1 MNRRHFLSASTVL
14 PIAIATSY
22 SPTSLAANGA
32 PIIIGQSAPLTGP
45 ASQLGIQFRAGA
57 QLYLDQFN
65 ARGGV
70 LNHPVKLQTLDD
82 GYDPSRTISNTE
94 TLLATPGL
102 VALFGYIGTPTTLAA
117 VPYFTKKSV
126 PLVAPFTGAESLRE
140 PFNPLI
146 FHVRASYFDETAAIV
161 KLGKNLSQKTF
172 AVFYQ
177 NDSFGAAGLQG
188 VTKAL
193 ADQGL
198 PAPVVT
204 ATVER
209 NSTDVA
215 AAAAK
220 IAKFKPDAVVMI
232 SAYTSCAAFVRAC
245 KGLKVQTS
253 FSTVSF
259 VGSQALSDA
268 LGEDGAG
275 VQISQVMPNPELGST
290 ALAKGFLA
298 ACEKSN
304 FLVQPNY
311 SSLEGWASASVLCEG
326 LKRIR
331 GAITP
336 ASVIAGLESIKNFDL
351 GGVPISYS
359 NSNHKGSNFVE
370 LTIIGRNG
378 KLLR

>member
-1 MNRRHFLSASTVL
+1 
-14 PIAIATSY
+14 
-22 SPTSLAANGA
+22 
-32 PIIIGQSAPLTGP
+32 
-45 ASQLGIQFRAGA
+45 LGIQFRAGA
-57 QLYLDQFN
+57 QLYFDQFN
-65 ARGGV
+65 AKGGV
-70 LNHPVKLQTLDD
+70 QNRPIKLQTLDD
-82 GYDPSRTISNTE
+82 GYDPARTTANTE
-94 TLLATPGL
+94 TLLAKPDL
-102 VALFGYIGTPTTLAA
+102 VALFGFIGTPTTLAA

-126 PLVAPFTGAESLRE
+126 PLIAPYTGAESLRE

-161 KLGKNLSQKTF
+161 KLGKSMAQKTF

-177 NDSFGAAGLQG
+177 NDSFGNAGLLG

-193 ADQGL
+193 ADNGL

-209 NSTDVA
+209 NSTDVGS
-215 AAAAK
+215 AAAK
-220 IAKFKPDAVVMI
+220 IAKLKPDAVVMI
-232 SAYTSCAAFVRAC
+232 SAYTSCAAFVRAYRA
-245 KGLKVQTS
+245 LKVETT

-268 LGEDGAG
+268 LGAEGAG
-275 VQISQVMPNPELGST
+275 VQISQVLPNPESGNTVLT
-290 ALAKGFLA
+290 KAFLA

-311 SSLEGWASASVLCEG
+311 TSLEGWTSASVVCEG
-326 LKRIR
+326 LRRIK

-336 ASVIAGLESIKNFDL
+336 ASLIVGMNSIKNFDL
-351 GGVPISYS
+351 GGVTISYGTDD
-359 NSNHKGSNFVE
+359 HKGSDFVE